1 MAKRVSKL
9 EKDIYASDL
18 LTEREKDKYL
28 SMAER
33 FLPDIKINLNKTSIE
48 LNEQYPEYSIEDW
61 MEFVNVPAVSKYLN
75 LLRNESISR
84 SAETAMTD
92 GSLAGAKLKKIIE
105 STSSDINSRYIIF
118 RLPDKED

>member
-48 LNEQYPEYSIEDW
+48 LNEQYPDYSIEDW